1 MLFVALQHHELRMA
15 LVFERLQIGM
25 NLERAEVAPERLV
38 LVAGNFLIAKE
49 QHLMLNECSSHLV
62 KGSIAEFSKM
72 NSTNLGA

>member
-1 MLFVALQHHELRMA
+1 MA
-15 LVFERLQIGM
+15 LVFERLQVGM

-49 QHLMLNECSSHLV
+49 QHLMLNECGPHLI

-72 NSTNLGA
+72 ESTNLGA